1 MELDSL
7 AESATNIC
15 TWAGATA
22 VFVLVSVVMAEGKD
36 CSAGRQLVV
45 QCFAIVEVEKAPPSS
60 SGRSEELC
68 RSAKPLNHE
77 GCRDW

>member
-15 TWAGATA
+15 TCAGVTA
-22 VFVLVSVVMAEGKD
+22 VFVLVSVVMTEGKH

-45 QCFAIVEVEKAPPSS
+45 QCFAIVEVEKAPSS

-77 GCRDW
+77 SRVDR